1 MAVSPRG
8 GEPRTLHTNFLR
20 RHKMENQGSK
30 APKGHGPGTPIKPG
44 ANVAPAGA
52 GKGIIGT
59 VKGDPL
65 KQKIRR

>member
-1 MAVSPRG
+1 VSLAFII
-8 GEPRTLHTNFLR
+8 LHKEKI
-20 RHKMENQGSK
+20 KMENQSST
-30 APKGHGPGTPIKPG
+30 APKGHGAGQGSKPG
-44 ANVAPAGA
+44 ANVCPSTA